1 MDLPFRNRHG
11 GPYSPSSHDGVM
23 SLLACLHDTAPII
36 EAKDADL
43 GDLFPPGFLDLYEV
57 HSYRNAARILAHA
70 CPAEFQEITAR
81 LMEFR
86 IRTEDIVASGGNKSQ
101 IAKSMELML
110 NPVGWNET
118 RIRGDLF
125 ITKMIV
131 THGEKRR
138 IAGKNRGQTVVEHR
152 QHDEI
157 YKVKGFI
164 DGHKIDFVKGRVAF
178 DLEWNSKDQTFD
190 RDLYAARTFYE
201 CGIISAGVLLTRS
214 AELIP
219 LFTEVARRVEMKNFQ
234 NKYGASTTW
243 MKKLLYRLDAGRG
256 GGCPVLALGIR
267 PALVSDFD
275 AWKDHH
281 PVIRQAVFEVDEAVE
296 DDDDLS

>member
-1 MDLPFRNRHG
+1 
-11 GPYSPSSHDGVM
+11 M
-23 SLLACLHDTAPII
+23 SLLSCLHDTAPII

-57 HSYRNAARILAHA
+57 HSYRNAARILAYA
-70 CPAEFQEITAR
+70 CTPEFQEIVAR

-110 NPVGWNET
+110 NPLGWHET

-125 ITKMIV
+125 ITKEII
-131 THGEKRR
+131 THGEKRLVS
-138 IAGKNRGQTVVEHR
+138 GKNRGRTVVEHR
-152 QHDEI
+152 QRDEI

-164 DGHKIDFVKGRVAF
+164 DGHKIDFVKGRVSF

-201 CGIISAGVLLTRS
+201 CGIIGAGVLLTRS
-214 AELIP
+214 AELAP

-256 GGCPVLALGIR
+256 GGCPILALGIR

-275 AWKDHH
+275 DWKAKH
-281 PVIRQAVFEVDEAVE
+281 PVIRQQAVFELDDTGEDE
-296 DDDDLS
+296 DDLG

>member
-1 MDLPFRNRHG
+1 
-11 GPYSPSSHDGVM
+11 M
-23 SLLACLHDTAPII
+23 SLLSCHHDNAPII
-36 EAKDADL
+36 EAKDPDL
-43 GDLFPPGFLDLYEV
+43 GGLFPPGFLDLYEV
-57 HSYRNAARILAHA
+57 HSYRNAARILAYA
-70 CPAEFQEITAR
+70 CTAEFQEIVAR

-110 NPVGWNET
+110 NPLGWHET
-118 RIRGDLF
+118 RIQGDLF

-131 THGEKRR
+131 THEEKRR
-138 IAGKNRGQTVVEHR
+138 VSGKNRGQTVVEHR
-152 QHDEI
+152 QRDEI
-157 YKVKGFI
+157 YKIKGFI
-164 DGHKIDFVKGRVAF
+164 DGHKIDFVKGRVSF

-201 CGIISAGVLLTRS
+201 CGIIGAGVLLTRS
-214 AELIP
+214 AELAP

-256 GGCPVLALGIR
+256 GGCPILALGIR
-267 PALVSDFD
+267 PALVSDFE
-275 AWKDHH
+275 AWKEQH
-281 PVIRQAVFEVDEAVE
+281 PVVRHAVALDL
-296 DDDDLS
+296 DDAGEYDLE

>member
-1 MDLPFRNRHG
+1 MN
-11 GPYSPSSHDGVM
+11 
-23 SLLACLHDTAPII
+23 LLACIHDKAPLI
-36 EAKDADL
+36 EARDSDL

-57 HSYRNAARILAHA
+57 HSYRNAARILAYA
-70 CPAEFQEITAR
+70 CAPEFREITER

-101 IAKSMELML
+101 IAKTMERML
-110 NPVGWNET
+110 NPLGWNET

-131 THGEKRR
+131 THEEKRR
-138 IAGKNRGQTVVEHR
+138 VAGKNRGQTVTEQR
-152 QHDEI
+152 QREEL
-157 YKVKGFI
+157 YQVKGFI
-164 DGHKIDFVKGRVAF
+164 DGHKIDFVKGRVSF

-201 CGIISAGVLLTRS
+201 CGIINAGVLLTRS
-214 AELIP
+214 AELVP
-219 LFTEVARRVEMKNFQ
+219 LFTEVARRVDGKNFQ

-275 AWKDHH
+275 EWKERH
-281 PVIRQAVFEVDEAVE
+281 PVVRHAAVFDVDSGADDE
-296 DDDDLS
+296 DDLW